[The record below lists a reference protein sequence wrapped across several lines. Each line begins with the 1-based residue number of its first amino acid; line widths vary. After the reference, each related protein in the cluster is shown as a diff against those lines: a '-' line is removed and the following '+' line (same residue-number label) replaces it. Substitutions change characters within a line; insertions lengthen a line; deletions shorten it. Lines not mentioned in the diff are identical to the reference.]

1 MHQLMHVKLQ
11 EQIGAYAQ
19 ISSAGLEFLSGF
31 GESTLL
37 IRGEGPGKTIYLF
50 AGTPLQWLLH
60 QQWFSGHP
68 RPARRTLRGQ

>member
-19 ISSAGLEFLSGF
+19 ISRVVQEFLGI
-31 GESTLL
+31 GEPDLL

-68 RPARRTLRGQ
+68 RPARRSLRGQ

>member
-19 ISSAGLEFLSGF
+19 ISSVVQEFLGI
-31 GESTLL
+31 GEPDLL

-50 AGTPLQWLLH
+50 AGTPLQW
-60 QQWFSGHP
+60 
-68 RPARRTLRGQ
+68 